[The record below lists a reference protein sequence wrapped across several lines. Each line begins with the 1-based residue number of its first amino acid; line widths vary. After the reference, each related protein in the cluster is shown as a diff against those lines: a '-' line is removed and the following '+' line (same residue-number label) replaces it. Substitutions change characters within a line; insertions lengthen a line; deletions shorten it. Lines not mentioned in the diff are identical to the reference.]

1 MKSYASLAFPASFVL
16 ALVIS
21 APVANAQVNA
31 RVNAQVNAQVPV
43 TQPYE
48 TVIVQPSGTLATR
61 APQYAV
67 TAGQPSQV
75 TTVETIQTIRP
86 ATRAVARHRAAPSRK
101 IQDRLVTT
109 DDRPLYNT
117 VAAPINQLAV
127 TTPFVQVQAAAV
139 PVVAIEPGLSGQFQ
153 CIQGCAG
160 GGAGPAFVTQ
170 NGWDLNIVNEIG
182 QPSRA
187 WIDYPG
193 HIWVQNWNE
202 GAVYSPDQMTI
213 QFDNGT
219 VWSKNVIL
227 VVPPRR

>member
-1 MKSYASLAFPASFVL
+1 MKSYASLAFLSSFVL

-21 APVANAQVNA
+21 APVANAQVS
-31 RVNAQVNAQVPV
+31 AQVLV

-48 TVIVQPSGTLATR
+48 KVIIQPSGTLATR
-61 APQYAV
+61 APLYAP
-67 TAGQPSQV
+67 GQPSQV
-75 TTVETIQTIRP
+75 TTVETIQTVRP
-86 ATRAVARHRAAPSRK
+86 AMRPVARHRAAPSRK

-117 VAAPINQLAV
+117 VAAPIAQTAV

-139 PVVAIEPGLSGQFQ
+139 PVVAVELGLSGQFQ

-160 GGAGPAFVTQ
+160 GAAGPAFVTQ

-227 VVPPRR
+227 VVPQRR

>member
-1 MKSYASLAFPASFVL
+1 MKTYTSLVFLPSFVL

-31 RVNAQVNAQVPV
+31 RVNAEANAQVLV
-43 TQPYE
+43 TQAYE
-48 TVIVQPSGTLATR
+48 TVIIQPSGTLATR
-61 APQYAV
+61 APLYAV

-75 TTVETIQTIRP
+75 TTVETIQTVRP
-86 ATRAVARHRAAPSRK
+86 ATRPVARHRAAPSRK

-117 VAAPINQLAV
+117 VAAPINQTAV

>member
-1 MKSYASLAFPASFVL
+1 MKTYASLVFLPSFVL

-21 APVANAQVNA
+21 APVANAQVS
-31 RVNAQVNAQVPV
+31 AQVVVA
-43 TQPYE
+43 QPYE

-61 APQYAV
+61 APLYAV

-86 ATRAVARHRAAPSRK
+86 ATRAVAHHRIAPSRK
-101 IQDRLVTT
+101 IQDRLATT

-227 VVPPRR
+227 VVPQRR

>member
-1 MKSYASLAFPASFVL
+1 MKTYTSLIFLPSFVL

-31 RVNAQVNAQVPV
+31 RVNAEANAQVLV
-43 TQPYE
+43 TQAYE
-48 TVIVQPSGTLATR
+48 TVIIQPSGTLATR
-61 APQYAV
+61 APLYAV

-75 TTVETIQTIRP
+75 TTVETIQTVRP
-86 ATRAVARHRAAPSRK
+86 ATRPVARHRAAPSRK

-117 VAAPINQLAV
+117 VAAPINQTAV

-219 VWSKNVIL
+219 VWSKNGIL

>member
-1 MKSYASLAFPASFVL
+1 MKTYTSLVFLPSFVL

-31 RVNAQVNAQVPV
+31 RVNAEANAQVLV
-43 TQPYE
+43 TQAYE
-48 TVIVQPSGTLATR
+48 TVIIQPSGTLATR
-61 APQYAV
+61 APLYAV

-75 TTVETIQTIRP
+75 TTVETIQTVRP
-86 ATRAVARHRAAPSRK
+86 ATRPVARHQAAPSRK

-117 VAAPINQLAV
+117 VAAPINQTAV

>member
-1 MKSYASLAFPASFVL
+1 MKIYASLVFLGSFVL

-21 APVANAQVNA
+21 TPIANAQVNA
-31 RVNAQVNAQVPV
+31 QLLV
-43 TQPYE
+43 TPPYE
-48 TVIVQPSGTLATR
+48 TFIIQPSGTLATR
-61 APQYAV
+61 APLYAV
-67 TAGQPSQV
+67 TAGQPLQV
-75 TTVETIQTIRP
+75 TTTETIRTIRP
-86 ATRAVARHRAAPSRK
+86 ATRSATHHRTAPSRK
-101 IQDRLVTT
+101 IQDRLVTI
-109 DDRPLYNT
+109 DNRPLYNT
-117 VAAPINQLAV
+117 VAAPITQTGV
-127 TTPFVQVQAAAV
+127 TAPFVQIQAAAV
-139 PVVAIEPGLSGQFQ
+139 PVVAVDQGLSGQFQ

-160 GGAGPAFVTQ
+160 GAAGSAFVTQ
-170 NGWDLNIVNEIG
+170 NGWDLNVVNEIG

-227 VVPPRR
+227 VVPQRR

>member
-1 MKSYASLAFPASFVL
+1 MKMYASFLSLASFVL

-21 APVANAQVNA
+21 TPIANAQLL
-31 RVNAQVNAQVPV
+31 V

-48 TVIVQPSGTLATR
+48 TVVIQPSGTLATR
-61 APQYAV
+61 APLYAV

-75 TTVETIQTIRP
+75 ITTVETIRIVRP
-86 ATRAVARHRAAPSRK
+86 AMRPVAHHRIAPSRK

-117 VAAPINQLAV
+117 VAAPITQTAV
-127 TTPFVQVQAAAV
+127 TAPLVQVQAAAV
-139 PVVAIEPGLSGQFQ
+139 PVVAIDQGLSGQFQ

-160 GGAGPAFVTQ
+160 GVAGPAFVTQ

-219 VWSKNVIL
+219 VWSKNGIL